1 MTEKSNSEM
10 LNILEK
16 GTLIEGDLPNGQ
28 MIMIWRWLEC
38 SIMTKEDETLQES
51 LENCKRKTASN
62 SSRIAFGSFKHQRTR
77 DTENNWN

>member
-28 MIMIWRWLEC
+28 MIMIWR
-38 SIMTKEDETLQES
+38 
-51 LENCKRKTASN
+51 
-62 SSRIAFGSFKHQRTR
+62 
-77 DTENNWN
+77 